1 MFSVTHGSH
10 EPTDLIFRA
19 AEQAFVLVQLDLLRC
34 VRSDQ
39 TFALDQPIKVGGD
52 VCMLPFGPDSSIF
65 ICIRDLFL

>member
-19 AEQAFVLVQLDLLRC
+19 AEQAFVLVQLDLLRR

-52 VCMLPFGPDSSIF
+52 VTCSHSVPIHKQLTA
-65 ICIRDLFL
+65 LVLANA